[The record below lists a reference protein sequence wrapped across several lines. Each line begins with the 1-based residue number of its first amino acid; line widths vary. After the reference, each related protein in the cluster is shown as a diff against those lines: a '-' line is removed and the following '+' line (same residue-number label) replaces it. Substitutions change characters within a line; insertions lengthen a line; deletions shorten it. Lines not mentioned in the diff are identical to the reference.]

1 MFYIYHVFSTKVDA
15 GWASIH
21 RINRLAPLKPSLVA
35 LGASSDCNFGKN
47 FDTTLFALSQKLVPS
62 MTRWEREN
70 CQTLLPPLLYR
81 YFIYYYYLLVDIVV
95 LNAFDFESPFT
106 TYNKLPKIQGQ
117 KKSILSSQIEYVL

>member
-1 MFYIYHVFSTKVDA
+1 
-15 GWASIH
+15 
-21 RINRLAPLKPSLVA
+21 
-35 LGASSDCNFGKN
+35 
-47 FDTTLFALSQKLVPS
+47 

-70 CQTLLPPLLYR
+70 CQTLFPPLLYR

>member
-1 MFYIYHVFSTKVDA
+1 M
-15 GWASIH
+15 
-21 RINRLAPLKPSLVA
+21 
-35 LGASSDCNFGKN
+35 GASSDCNFGKN

-70 CQTLLPPLLYR
+70 CQTLFPPLLYR

-106 TYNKLPKIQGQ
+106 AYNKLPKIQWPEEV
-117 KKSILSSQIEYVL
+117 ILSSHTEYVLLWNRIINLGWF